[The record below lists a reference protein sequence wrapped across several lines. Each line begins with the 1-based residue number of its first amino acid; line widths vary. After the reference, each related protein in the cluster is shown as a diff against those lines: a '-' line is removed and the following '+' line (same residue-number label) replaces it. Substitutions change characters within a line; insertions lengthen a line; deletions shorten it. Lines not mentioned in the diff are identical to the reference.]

1 MTKKDLV
8 KIIREVVKREV
19 KTAVTNEINEVLTSM
34 ESSKKRKPISEKT
47 YTKNKSI
54 NNILNEMQADS
65 SNGEFEDWPTMDAGS
80 IRSRFAGMQG
90 GAALMTDVNNRPV
103 DASKLDPS
111 LNKAL
116 NRDYSELVKR
126 FKK

>member
-19 KTAVTNEINEVLTSM
+19 KAAVTNEINEVLTSM
-34 ESSKKRKPISEKT
+34 EQSKKREPISEKT
-47 YTKNKSI
+47 YAKNKSI
-54 NNILNEMQADS
+54 NSILTEMQADS
-65 SNGEFEDWPTMDAGS
+65 SKGEFEEWPSMDAGT
-80 IRSRFAGMQG
+80 IRNRFAAMQG
-90 GAALMTDVNNRPV
+90 TAPMTDVNNRPV
-103 DASKLDPS
+103 DTSKLDPS
-111 LNKAL
+111 LTKAL

>member
-8 KIIREVVKREV
+8 RVIREVVKREV
-19 KTAVTNEINEVLTSM
+19 KSAVKSEINE
-34 ESSKKRKPISEKT
+34 
-47 YTKNKSI
+47 
-54 NNILNEMQADS
+54 ILNEMES
-65 SNGEFEDWPTMDAGS
+65 SNRKTITPQTYSNNATLNEVLNDTAQDEAWPEIS
-80 IRSRFAGMQG
+80 QNQLRQRFAMMQG
-90 GAALMTDVNNRPV
+90 AAPMTDINNRPV
-103 DASKLDPS
+103 DTSKLDPT